1 MKEKVMLRLR
11 FDKADLTADQY
22 INFCKNILKSLMNF
36 DSYFSDFGSW
46 NLQTNSAVYFSNDFE
61 DFHNK
66 VFQLINDENI
76 AYINP
81 NSEDKDLHDHSISP
95 FGFRTYYTPNSMV
108 ESNANISIDVSP
120 TSSSRSSFF
129 IFEFP
134 SERIEEFINSQFAIA
149 LLKHLQTILQPIDGT
164 ILTKPFFHKVNKKDF
179 DPPIGWI
186 TYIKD
191 SLKIKEISVD
201 VVKEF
206 TSNGVILVLK
216 ENCPD
221 SNDIEYVNK
230 AIEIRD
236 FLEVNQKKNW

>member
-22 INFCKNILKSLMNF
+22 INFCEKILKSLMNF

-46 NLQTNSAVYFSNDFE
+46 NLRTNSAVHFRNDYE
-61 DFHNK
+61 DFYDK
-66 VFQLINDENI
+66 VFQQIQDEEI

-81 NSEDKDLHDHSISP
+81 NPEDKELHHNSISP
-95 FGFRTYYTPNSMV
+95 FGFRTSYTPNSSV
-108 ESNANISIDVSP
+108 DSNANISIDVSP
-120 TSSSRSSFF
+120 TSSSRYSFF

-134 SERIEEFINSQFAIA
+134 SEQIEKFINIQFAVA
-149 LLKHLQTILQPIDGT
+149 LLKKLQIILQPIDGT
-164 ILTKPFFHKVNKKDF
+164 ILTKPFFHKVNKKDL

-186 TYIKD
+186 TYIND
-191 SLKIKEISVD
+191 SLKIKEVSVN

-206 TSNGVILVLK
+206 TSNGVILILK

-236 FLEVNQKKNW
+236 FLELK

>member
-11 FDKADLTADQY
+11 FDKADLTAEKY
-22 INFCKNILKSLMNF
+22 INFCKSILKSLMNF

-46 NLQTNSAVYFSNDFE
+46 NLHTNSAISFRDDFE
-61 DFHNK
+61 DFYDK
-66 VFQLINDENI
+66 VFQQINDEEI
-76 AYINP
+76 AYINS
-81 NSEDKDLHDHSISP
+81 NSEDKDLQDDSIIP
-95 FGFRTYYTPNSMV
+95 FGFRTSYTPNSGI

-134 SERIEEFINSQFAIA
+134 SEQIEKFIDIHFVIA
-149 LLKHLQTILQPIDGT
+149 LLKNLQTILHPIDGT

-186 TYIKD
+186 TYLND
-191 SLKIKEISVD
+191 SSKIENVSVD
-201 VVKEF
+201 LRKEF
-206 TSNGVILVLK
+206 ASDGVILLLK
-216 ENCPD
+216 ESCPD

-236 FLEVNQKKNW
+236 ILTL

>member
-11 FDKADLTADQY
+11 FDKADLTADLY
-22 INFCKNILKSLMNF
+22 ISFCKKVLESLMNF

-46 NLQTNSAVYFSNDFE
+46 NLQTNSAVYFGNDFQ
-61 DFHNK
+61 DFHDK
-66 VFQLINDENI
+66 VFQLINNEDI

-81 NSEDKDLHDHSISP
+81 NSEDKDLHDYSISP
-95 FGFRTYYTPNSMV
+95 FGFRTSFTPNNTV

-120 TSSSRSSFF
+120 TSSSRYSFF

-134 SERIEEFINSQFAIA
+134 SEQIEKFINRQFVVA
-149 LLKHLQTILQPIDGT
+149 LLKNLQIILQPIDGT

-191 SLKIKEISVD
+191 SPKIKEVSVN

-206 TSNGVILVLK
+206 TQDGVILILK

-221 SNDIEYVNK
+221 SNDIEYVK
-230 AIEIRD
+230 RAIEIRD
-236 FLEVNQKKNW
+236 FLDTKS